1 MNNAIT
7 DYRKS
12 LDQDHN
18 LNKNLK
24 ITENTSKIINELI
37 ETRRNLIFTKGLLW
51 IVIMTFFIFTLN
63 ENLVIFTI
71 GVPIIIFF
79 LLVDILQYKKYLNIR
94 KKSIA

>member
-7 DYRKS
+7 DYIKS

-24 ITENTSKIINELI
+24 ITENTSKIMNELI
-37 ETRRNLIFTKGLLW
+37 ETKRNLIFTKGFLW
-51 IVIMTFFIFTLN
+51 IVIMTFFIFILN